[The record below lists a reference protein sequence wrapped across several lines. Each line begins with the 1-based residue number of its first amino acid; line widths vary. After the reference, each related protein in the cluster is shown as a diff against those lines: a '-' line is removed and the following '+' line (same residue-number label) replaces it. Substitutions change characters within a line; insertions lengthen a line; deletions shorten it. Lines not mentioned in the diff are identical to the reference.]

1 MNYLHAV
8 LLAMDII
15 NDSRLYLY
23 LQLPKD
29 NIFLIFAQN
38 IILSHKGLHWH
49 HAALNIC
56 LLREDSGGREG
67 HFRNHNISQTQ
78 HHFRKHTNVTK
89 HNISENTKAF
99 HKTTFQ
105 K

>member
-38 IILSHKGLHWH
+38 IILSHKGLHGH

-67 HFRNHNISQTQ
+67 HFRNHNISQTTPFQ
-78 HHFRKHTNVTK
+78 KTHQQFTKQHFRNRHF
-89 HNISENTKAF
+89 IERIFSEN
-99 HKTTFQ
+99 
-105 K
+105 